1 MSYHVP
7 DTVADP
13 RLELFAGSTAAG
25 GNDNWGGGADLAA
38 AMNRVGAFAYA
49 APSSRDAA
57 TASAFQPGGHS
68 MKISAAD
75 SGTGTVIA
83 EITVICEY
91 LEEKHPGPSLIGAT
105 AEERAETRMWTRRID
120 LNICEPLT
128 TGFRAAEGRRIFEN
142 RMKLVGA
149 EGAAELKAI
158 ARDRLLWL
166 DGQMQGRE
174 FVCGDRFS
182 LADVLLFTFL
192 AFGAQVGQPI
202 PDEATWVKAWFAR
215 VQARPSAAA

>member
-1 MSYHVP
+1 MGGENRRAPYAE
-7 DTVADP
+7 TVNP
-13 RLELFAGSTAAG
+13 AGQTPALVL
-25 GNDNWGGGADLAA
+25 DD
-38 AMNRVGAFAYA
+38 
-49 APSSRDAA
+49 
-57 TASAFQPGGHS
+57 
-68 MKISAAD
+68 
-75 SGTGTVIA
+75 GTVIA

-91 LEEKHPGPSLIGAT
+91 LEERHPTPALIGAT
-105 AEERAETRMWTRRID
+105 PEERAETRMWTRRID
-120 LNICEPLT
+120 LSICEPLAN
-128 TGFRAAEGRRIFEN
+128 GFRAAEGRRIFEN

-174 FVCGDRFS
+174 FICGDRFS
-182 LADVLLFTFL
+182 LADVLLFAFL

>member
-1 MSYHVP
+1 MVRMFAAEKGLTLE
-7 DTVADP
+7 TVEVDLMGGENRRPPYAETVNP
-13 RLELFAGSTAAG
+13 AGQTPALVL
-25 GNDNWGGGADLAA
+25 DD
-38 AMNRVGAFAYA
+38 
-49 APSSRDAA
+49 
-57 TASAFQPGGHS
+57 
-68 MKISAAD
+68 
-75 SGTGTVIA
+75 GTVIA

-91 LEEKHPGPSLIGAT
+91 LEERHPTPALIGAT
-105 AEERAETRMWTRRID
+105 PEERAETRMWTRRID
-120 LNICEPLT
+120 LGICEPLAN
-128 TGFRAAEGRRIFEN
+128 GFRAAEGRRIFEN

-174 FVCGDRFS
+174 FICGDRFS
-182 LADVLLFTFL
+182 LADVLLFAFL

>member
-1 MSYHVP
+1 MKHYTSMGPNPHMVRMFAAEKGLALE
-7 DTVADP
+7 TVEVDLMGGENRRAP
-13 RLELFAGSTAAG
+13 YAETVNPAGQTPALVL
-25 GNDNWGGGADLAA
+25 DD
-38 AMNRVGAFAYA
+38 
-49 APSSRDAA
+49 
-57 TASAFQPGGHS
+57 
-68 MKISAAD
+68 
-75 SGTGTVIA
+75 GTVIA

-91 LEEKHPGPSLIGAT
+91 LEERHPTPALIGAT
-105 AEERAETRMWTRRID
+105 PEERAETRMWTRRID
-120 LNICEPLT
+120 LSICEPLAN
-128 TGFRAAEGRRIFEN
+128 GFRAAEGRRIFEN

-174 FVCGDRFS
+174 FICGDRFS
-182 LADVLLFTFL
+182 LADVLLFAFL

>member
-1 MSYHVP
+1 MKLYTSMGPNPHMVRMFAAEKGLALE
-7 DTVADP
+7 TVEVDLMGGENRRPPYAETVNP
-13 RLELFAGSTAAG
+13 AGQTPALVL
-25 GNDNWGGGADLAA
+25 DD
-38 AMNRVGAFAYA
+38 
-49 APSSRDAA
+49 
-57 TASAFQPGGHS
+57 
-68 MKISAAD
+68 
-75 SGTGTVIA
+75 GTVIA

-91 LEEKHPGPSLIGAT
+91 LEERHPTPALIGAT
-105 AEERAETRMWTRRID
+105 PEERAETRMWTRRID
-120 LNICEPLT
+120 LSICEPLAN
-128 TGFRAAEGRRIFEN
+128 GFRAAEGRRIFEN

-174 FVCGDRFS
+174 FICGDRFS
-182 LADVLLFTFL
+182 LADVLLFAFL

>member
-1 MSYHVP
+1 MKLYTSMGPNPHMVRMFAAEKGLALE
-7 DTVADP
+7 TVEVDLMGGENRRAP
-13 RLELFAGSTAAG
+13 YAETVNPAGQTPALVL
-25 GNDNWGGGADLAA
+25 DD
-38 AMNRVGAFAYA
+38 
-49 APSSRDAA
+49 
-57 TASAFQPGGHS
+57 
-68 MKISAAD
+68 
-75 SGTGTVIA
+75 GTVIA

-91 LEEKHPGPSLIGAT
+91 LEERHPTPALIGAT
-105 AEERAETRMWTRRID
+105 PEERAETRMWTRRID
-120 LNICEPLT
+120 LSICEPLAN
-128 TGFRAAEGRRIFEN
+128 GFRAAEGRRIFEN

-166 DGQMQGRE
+166 DGQMQGRD
-174 FVCGDRFS
+174 FICGDRFS
-182 LADVLLFTFL
+182 LADVLLFAFL

>member
-1 MSYHVP
+1 MKLYTSMGPNPHMVRMFAAEKGLTLE
-7 DTVADP
+7 TVEVDLMGGENRRAP
-13 RLELFAGSTAAG
+13 YAETVNPAGQTPALVL
-25 GNDNWGGGADLAA
+25 DD
-38 AMNRVGAFAYA
+38 
-49 APSSRDAA
+49 
-57 TASAFQPGGHS
+57 
-68 MKISAAD
+68 
-75 SGTGTVIA
+75 GTVIA

-91 LEEKHPGPSLIGAT
+91 LEERHPTPALIGAT
-105 AEERAETRMWTRRID
+105 PEERAETRMWTRRID
-120 LNICEPLT
+120 LSICEPLAN
-128 TGFRAAEGRRIFEN
+128 GFRAAEGRRIFEN

-174 FVCGDRFS
+174 FICGDRFS
-182 LADVLLFTFL
+182 LADVLLFAFL

>member
-1 MSYHVP
+1 MGPNPHMVRMFAAEKGLTLE
-7 DTVADP
+7 TVEVDLMGGENRRPPYAETVNP
-13 RLELFAGSTAAG
+13 AGQTPALVL
-25 GNDNWGGGADLAA
+25 DD
-38 AMNRVGAFAYA
+38 
-49 APSSRDAA
+49 
-57 TASAFQPGGHS
+57 
-68 MKISAAD
+68 
-75 SGTGTVIA
+75 GTVIA

-91 LEEKHPGPSLIGAT
+91 LEERHPTPALIGAT
-105 AEERAETRMWTRRID
+105 PEERAETRMWTRRID
-120 LNICEPLT
+120 LNICEPLAN
-128 TGFRAAEGRRIFEN
+128 GFRAAEGRRIFEN

-166 DGQMQGRE
+166 DGQMQGQE
-174 FVCGDRFS
+174 FICGDRFS

-202 PDEATWVKAWFAR
+202 PEEASWVKAWFAR

>member
-1 MSYHVP
+1 MKLYTSMGPNPHMVRMFAAEKGLTLE
-7 DTVADP
+7 TVEVDLMGGENRRPPYAETVNP
-13 RLELFAGSTAAG
+13 AGQTPALVL
-25 GNDNWGGGADLAA
+25 DD
-38 AMNRVGAFAYA
+38 
-49 APSSRDAA
+49 
-57 TASAFQPGGHS
+57 
-68 MKISAAD
+68 
-75 SGTGTVIA
+75 GTVIA

-91 LEEKHPGPSLIGAT
+91 LEERHPTPALIGAT

-120 LNICEPLT
+120 LNICEPLAN
-128 TGFRAAEGRRIFEN
+128 GFRAAEGRRIFEN

-166 DGQMQGRE
+166 DGQMQGQE
-174 FVCGDRFS
+174 FICGDRFS

-202 PDEATWVKAWFAR
+202 PEEASWVKAWFAR

>member
-1 MSYHVP
+1 MKLYTSMGPNPHMVRMFAAEKGLTLE
-7 DTVADP
+7 TVEVDLMGGENRRPPYAETVNP
-13 RLELFAGSTAAG
+13 AGQTPALVL
-25 GNDNWGGGADLAA
+25 DD
-38 AMNRVGAFAYA
+38 
-49 APSSRDAA
+49 
-57 TASAFQPGGHS
+57 
-68 MKISAAD
+68 
-75 SGTGTVIA
+75 GTVIA

-91 LEEKHPGPSLIGAT
+91 LEERHPTPALIGAT
-105 AEERAETRMWTRRID
+105 PEERAETRMWTRRID
-120 LNICEPLT
+120 LSICEPLAN
-128 TGFRAAEGRRIFEN
+128 GFRAAEGRRIFEN

-166 DGQMQGRE
+166 DGQMQGRD
-174 FVCGDRFS
+174 FICGDRFS
-182 LADVLLFTFL
+182 LADVLLFAFL

>member
-1 MSYHVP
+1 MKLYTSMGPNPHMVRMFAAEKGLTLE
-7 DTVADP
+7 TVEVDLMGGENRRPPYAQTVNP
-13 RLELFAGSTAAG
+13 AGQTPALVL
-25 GNDNWGGGADLAA
+25 DD
-38 AMNRVGAFAYA
+38 
-49 APSSRDAA
+49 
-57 TASAFQPGGHS
+57 
-68 MKISAAD
+68 
-75 SGTGTVIA
+75 GTLIA

-91 LEEKHPGPSLIGAT
+91 LEERHPTPALIGAT
-105 AEERAETRMWTRRID
+105 PEDRAETRMWTRRID
-120 LNICEPLT
+120 LNICEPLAN
-128 TGFRAAEGRRIFEN
+128 GFRAAEGRRIFEN

-174 FVCGDRFS
+174 FICGDRFS
-182 LADVLLFTFL
+182 LADVLLFAFL

-202 PDEATWVKAWFAR
+202 PDEASWVKAWFAR

>member
-1 MSYHVP
+1 MKLYTSMGPNPHMVRMFAAEKGLTLE
-7 DTVADP
+7 TVEVDLMGGENRRPPYAETVNP
-13 RLELFAGSTAAG
+13 AGQTPALVL
-25 GNDNWGGGADLAA
+25 DD
-38 AMNRVGAFAYA
+38 
-49 APSSRDAA
+49 
-57 TASAFQPGGHS
+57 
-68 MKISAAD
+68 
-75 SGTGTVIA
+75 GTVIA

-91 LEEKHPGPSLIGAT
+91 LEERHPAPALIGAT

-120 LNICEPLT
+120 LNICEPLAN
-128 TGFRAAEGRRIFEN
+128 GFRAAEGRRIFEN

-166 DGQMQGRE
+166 DGQMQGQE
-174 FVCGDRFS
+174 FICGDRFS

-202 PDEATWVKAWFAR
+202 PEEASWVKAWFAR

>member
-1 MSYHVP
+1 MKLYTSMGPNPHMVRMFAAEKGLALE
-7 DTVADP
+7 TVDVDLMGGENRRAP
-13 RLELFAGSTAAG
+13 YAETVNPAGQTPALVL
-25 GNDNWGGGADLAA
+25 DD
-38 AMNRVGAFAYA
+38 
-49 APSSRDAA
+49 
-57 TASAFQPGGHS
+57 
-68 MKISAAD
+68 
-75 SGTGTVIA
+75 GTVIA

-91 LEEKHPGPSLIGAT
+91 LEERHPTPALIGAT
-105 AEERAETRMWTRRID
+105 PEERAETRMWTRRID
-120 LNICEPLT
+120 LSICEPLAN
-128 TGFRAAEGRRIFEN
+128 GFRAAEGRRIFEN

-174 FVCGDRFS
+174 FICGDRFS
-182 LADVLLFTFL
+182 LADVLLFAFL

>member
-1 MSYHVP
+1 MKLYTSMGPNPHMVRMFAAEKGLALE
-7 DTVADP
+7 TVEVDLMGGENRRPPYAETVNP
-13 RLELFAGSTAAG
+13 AGQTPALVL
-25 GNDNWGGGADLAA
+25 DD
-38 AMNRVGAFAYA
+38 
-49 APSSRDAA
+49 
-57 TASAFQPGGHS
+57 
-68 MKISAAD
+68 
-75 SGTGTVIA
+75 GTVIA

-91 LEEKHPGPSLIGAT
+91 LEERHPTPALIGAT

-120 LNICEPLT
+120 LSICEPLAN
-128 TGFRAAEGRRIFEN
+128 GFRAAEGRRIFEN

-174 FVCGDRFS
+174 FICGDRFS
-182 LADVLLFTFL
+182 LADVLLFAFL